1 MKPTKEQLEQF
12 NRHHLPEE
20 PIEGKWLGN
29 MSTKELADAYEE
41 VQRELEMEKDDV

>member
-1 MKPTKEQLEQF
+1 MNQLAHLLNEEQ
-12 NRHHLPEE
+12 
-20 PIEGKWLGN
+20 KWLEN